1 MKILFAITNNKIVD
15 KIVKY
20 YEKKYNKEY
29 KKNVEYT
36 IASNLEECNNLLNDS
51 YYRLV
56 LSEEFITD
64 HIENKLN
71 DIEFFK
77 CINNIVQNFN
87 RKNII
92 FIAKKSRKQDDIFL
106 YKIICSGIYT
116 ILTKSINK
124 KKTMYKCCEY
134 LDKPLTFNDVK
145 LHYNKYNYY
154 DAVKTIIKEN
164 ELEEIMKMFLSV
176 KDDKNKIDNLF
187 KEIASRYT
195 KEQMDIIINW
205 IPDEAREYLNSNN
218 ELYENIINNS
228 SIKVKVKCDSVLG
241 ESNILRFIARFKN
254 LAGNVSIYNYIFD
267 NYISEYSTKQ
277 KILIVGNLPKDINEY
292 LQDNELYQNLQLA
305 YDLYKYRFKEKILDT
320 DVKCP
325 KCNSLW
331 VNKNVLNVMKEKV
344 DPKTGKTYT
353 ICEVDATYKCSDC
366 GYKFTVE
373 R

>member
-20 YEKKYNKEY
+20 YEKKY
-29 KKNVEYT
+29 KKKVEYT
-36 IASNLEECNNLLNDS
+36 IASDLEECNNLLNDS
-51 YYRLV
+51 YYKLV
-56 LSEEFITD
+56 LSEEFIID
-64 HIENKLN
+64 HMENKLN

-87 RKNII
+87 RNNII
-92 FIAKKSRKQDDIFL
+92 FIAKNSRKQDDIFL
-106 YKIICSGIYT
+106 YKIVYSGIYT
-116 ILTKSINK
+116 ILTKSIIK
-124 KKTMYKCCEY
+124 EKIVHKCCEY
-134 LDKPLTFNDVK
+134 LDKSLTFNDVK
-145 LHYNKYNYY
+145 LYYNKYNYY
-154 DAVKTIIKEN
+154 DVVNTIIKEN

-176 KDDKNKIDNLF
+176 KDDKNKTDNLF

-195 KEQMDIIINW
+195 KEQMDIIVNW
-205 IPDEAREYLNSNN
+205 IPDKAREYLNSNN

-228 SIKVKVKCDSVLG
+228 SIKVSVKCDSVLG
-241 ESNILRFIARFKN
+241 ESSILRFIARFKN

-277 KILIVGNLPKDINEY
+277 KILIVGNLPNEINEY
-292 LQDNELYQNLQLA
+292 LQDNELYQNLRLA
-305 YDLYKYRFKEKILDT
+305 YDLYKYRFKEKTLDT
-320 DVKCP
+320 YVKCP

-331 VNKNVLNVMKEKV
+331 VNKSGLHVMKEKV

-353 ICEVDATYKCSDC
+353 ICDDDATYKCSDC

-373 R
+373 DKD